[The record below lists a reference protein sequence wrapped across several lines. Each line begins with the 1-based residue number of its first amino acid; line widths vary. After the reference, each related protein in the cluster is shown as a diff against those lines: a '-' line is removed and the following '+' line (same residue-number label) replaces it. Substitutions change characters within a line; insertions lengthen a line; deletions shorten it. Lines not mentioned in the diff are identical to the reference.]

1 MYWVSALGRN
11 SAELLG
17 FGGSPVLG
25 PCKDSEDC
33 LEHMAQWMI
42 VAVGYAPCKRVAPS
56 IMAWLTL
63 NVYSEA
69 GSLFLS

>member
-1 MYWVSALGRN
+1 MYRVSALGRR

-17 FGGSPVLG
+17 FWGSPVLG
-25 PCKDSEDC
+25 PCKDSEDR

-42 VAVGYAPCKRVAPS
+42 VAVGYAPCKRGAPS
-56 IMAWLTL
+56 IMAWPTWS
-63 NVYSEA
+63 VYNEA